1 MIEPLNNYLLIEV
14 EKEEEKTAG
23 GLYMPQGSNANAV
36 EILKKAKVVSVSE
49 KAQEKLKVNIG
60 DIVYYN
66 KHSLTKIPGNTE
78 VAFVRL
84 EDVYGVES

>member
-23 GLYMPQGSNANAV
+23 GLYIPQGSNANAV
-36 EILKKAKVVSVSE
+36 EILKIGKVVGVSE
-49 KAQEKLKVNIG
+49 KAEEKLKVKKGDNIN
-60 DIVYYN
+60 YN

-84 EDVYGVES
+84 EDVYGLES